1 MLGSSDSKKKTLGH
15 VYDTERPERL
25 NDHRHVGH
33 CVHARVV
40 MYMYLTFVMTRQNIS
55 TIWIS
60 PTFIEPSV
68 RLSLNKSLACIN
80 AGCTRIS
87 DTDDRTDRRN
97 APVPLICSL
106 TDVLDE
112 KRKHRRQ
119 THYLTKI
126 NGKKRCVRTI
136 KNYK

>member
-1 MLGSSDSKKKTLGH
+1 M
-15 VYDTERPERL
+15 
-25 NDHRHVGH
+25 
-33 CVHARVV
+33 HARVL

-55 TIWIS
+55 TICIS

-80 AGCTRIS
+80 AGCTCIS

-126 NGKKRCVRTI
+126 NGKNVVYELLKITNR
-136 KNYK
+136 KNDHCTN